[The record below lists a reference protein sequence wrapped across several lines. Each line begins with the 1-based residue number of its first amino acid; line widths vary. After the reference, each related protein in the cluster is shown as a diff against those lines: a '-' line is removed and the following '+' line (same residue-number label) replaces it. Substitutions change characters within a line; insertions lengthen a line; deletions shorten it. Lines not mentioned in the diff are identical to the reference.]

1 MVLFLLP
8 CPADSVDIVVV
19 VVMGWHC
26 THASWVVQVVAEVL
40 LQRLPVPA
48 VVLPD
53 IGPSVAVEIVLG
65 ELGGS
70 FPACQVVLRY
80 LQIVLWMSG
89 GMILWCY
96 R

>member
-8 CPADSVDIVVV
+8 LPADSVNIVLVV
-19 VVMGWHC
+19 LMGWHC
-26 THASWVVQVVAEVL
+26 KHALTGVVQVVAEVL

-53 IGPSVAVEIVLG
+53 IGPGMAVGIVLA

-70 FPACQVVLRY
+70 FPVWQVVLR
-80 LQIVLWMSG
+80 
-89 GMILWCY
+89 
-96 R
+96 